1 MPQASPDEAVTRP
14 AVSLDRLEDEFL
26 RCYYATRPF
35 EARQLG
41 LEYAPTLLPVID
53 PEEID
58 ELAGRLVGV
67 QKQLTD
73 LDHSALSEDERLS
86 CQLMDEISGYELSRL
101 RAAPQR
107 YVVSPLPEAGL
118 ASQLLVL
125 LPYSS
130 LGTTGAGDAFVE
142 ACRAIP
148 SLLNKSLAALSEGR
162 SRGQTPVRHLA
173 LRAIGQIQQYLSLS
187 LQDDPYCLAARRA
200 SGAGDDRTEE
210 LAAFVEAEIRPA
222 FQGYVEKL
230 REDVLPLA
238 RPVDR
243 VGLTCIPEGEGHY
256 ADAVRRYTTLDLTPS
271 AVHGIG
277 LALVER
283 LRREMEQAG
292 TEAGLR
298 GDFARLRAQMRDDPA
313 LYYEDGAQMLRR
325 ARHVL
330 AAAEAAVP
338 RWITEPPGV
347 SCEVREM
354 DPLEA
359 RNGVLGKYQSAP
371 LDRSRPAY
379 YWLNTANPRKR
390 PIYETA
396 VLTHH
401 ESVPGHHL
409 ESAKTLEAAKASQLR
424 RLLRVLPFYE
434 GWCLYMER
442 FADELGLYEEPFSR
456 LGMFSFA
463 LWRSCRLVVDTGI
476 HQFGWS
482 RGKAVRYMWEN
493 TALTRRNI
501 ANEVDR
507 YIAHPGSAVGYMVG
521 CLAIQEIRRQ
531 LDVDCTDSAESR
543 TFHTDLLRHG
553 QLTLSRLSETMGIT
567 TPLRTGEL
575 ASP

>member
-1 MPQASPDEAVTRP
+1 MPRASPDEAVTR
-14 AVSLDRLEDEFL
+14 AAISLDRLEDEFL
-26 RCYYATRPF
+26 RCYYAARPF

-41 LEYAPTLLPVID
+41 IEYAHTLLPLIVQ
-53 PEEID
+53 EEID
-58 ELAGRLVGV
+58 ELEGRLVRI
-67 QKQLTD
+67 QRQLKD
-73 LDHSALSEDERLS
+73 LDHSRLSEDERLG
-86 CQLMDEISGYELSRL
+86 CQLMEEMTGYELSRL
-101 RAAPQR
+101 AAAPQR

-125 LPYSS
+125 LPHSS
-130 LGTTGAGDAFVE
+130 LGTPEACDALGE
-142 ACRAIP
+142 ACRAVP
-148 SLLNKSLAALSEGR
+148 PLLDKSLAALSEGR
-162 SRGQTPVRHLA
+162 SRGQTPVRHLV
-173 LRAIGQIQQYLSLS
+173 LRAIGQVQQYLSLS
-187 LQDDPYCLAARRA
+187 LEDDPYCLAARRTP
-200 SGAGDDRTEE
+200 GDGGGRAEE
-210 LAAFVEAEIRPA
+210 LSALVESEIRPA
-222 FQGYVEKL
+222 FHHYVGRL

-243 VGLTCIPEGEGHY
+243 VGLSWIPEGEEY
-256 ADAVRRYTTLDLTPS
+256 YSEAVRRYTTLDLTPS
-271 AVHGIG
+271 SIHEIG
-277 LALVER
+277 LSLVEQ

-292 TEAGLR
+292 AEAGLR
-298 GDFARLRAQMRDDPA
+298 GDFVGLCAQMRDDPA
-313 LYYEDGAQMLRR
+313 LYYEDGAQLLGS

-330 AAAEAAVP
+330 AAAQAVVP
-338 RWITEPPGV
+338 RWITEPPAVG
-347 SCEVREM
+347 CEVREM

-476 HQFGWS
+476 HEFGWS

-501 ANEVDR
+501 TNEVDR

-521 CLAIQEIRRQ
+521 CLAIREIRHQ
-531 LDVDCTDSAESR
+531 LDVNCTDSVASR

-553 QLTLSRLSETMGIT
+553 QLTLSRLAETMGVS
-567 TPLRTGEL
+567 TPLRIGEL
-575 ASP
+575 AA

>member
-1 MPQASPDEAVTRP
+1 MPQASPDEAVTR
-14 AVSLDRLEDEFL
+14 ATVSLDRLEDEFL
-26 RCYYATRPF
+26 RCYYAARPF

-41 LEYAPTLLPVID
+41 LKYAHTLLPLID
-53 PEEID
+53 QEELD
-58 ELAGRLVGV
+58 ELKGRLERV
-67 QKQLTD
+67 QKQLND

-86 CQLMDEISGYELSRL
+86 CQLMEEVSVYELSQL
-101 RAAPQR
+101 AAAPQR

-130 LGTTGAGDAFVE
+130 LGTPDACDAFAE
-142 ACRAIP
+142 GCRAIP
-148 SLLNKSLAALSEGR
+148 SLLNKSLVALGDGR
-162 SRGQTPVRHLA
+162 SRGQTPVRHLV
-173 LRAIGQIQQYLSLS
+173 LRAIGQVQQYLSLP
-187 LQDDPYCLAARRA
+187 QEDDPYCLAARRA
-200 SGAGDDRTEE
+200 AGGGDDRAEK
-210 LAAFVEAEIRPA
+210 LAAFVELEIRPA
-222 FQGYVEKL
+222 FLHYVERL

-243 VGLTCIPEGEGHY
+243 VGLSCIPEGEEYY

-271 AVHGIG
+271 SVHEIG

-283 LRREMEQAG
+283 LRRQMEQAG
-292 TEAGLR
+292 TDAGLC
-298 GDFARLRAQMRDDPA
+298 GDFVRLCAQMRNDPALHYEDRAQM
-313 LYYEDGAQMLRR
+313 LTR
-325 ARHVL
+325 ARQVL
-330 AAAEAAVP
+330 TTAEAAVP

-347 SCEVREM
+347 ACEIREM
-354 DPLEA
+354 DPLEV
-359 RNGVLGKYQSAP
+359 RSGVLGKYQSAP
-371 LDRSRPAY
+371 LDRSTPAY
-379 YWLNTANPRKR
+379 YWLNTANARKR

-442 FADELGLYEEPFSR
+442 FADELGLYDEPFSR

-476 HQFGWS
+476 HQLGWS
-482 RGKAVRYMWEN
+482 RGKAIRYMWEN
-493 TALTRRNI
+493 TALTRQNI
-501 ANEVDR
+501 SNEVDR

-521 CLAIQEIRRQ
+521 CLAIRDIRRQ
-531 LDVDCTDSAESR
+531 LNVDCANSAASR
-543 TFHTDLLRHG
+543 TFHSNLLCHG
-553 QLTLSRLSETMGIT
+553 QLTLSLLAEKMGISA
-567 TPLRTGEL
+567 PLRIGEPQ
-575 ASP
+575 AP